1 MINNYQHLKTK
12 ETEWQLC
19 LYVAGH
25 SPKSIKAID
34 NLKHYCEQYLAGRY
48 SIEVIDLLAHPHLA
62 EEDQILAI
70 PTLVRKFPRPERHI
84 IGDLS
89 NEENVLLGLNIR
101 TATI

>member
-1 MINNYQHLKTK
+1 MKAQ

-34 NLKHYCEQYLAGRY
+34 NLKHYCERYLAGRY

-70 PTLVRKFPRPERHI
+70 PTLVRKHPHPVRHI

-89 NEENVLLGLNIR
+89 NEKNVLLGLDIN
-101 TATI
+101 TAVD